1 MQRPSIAI
9 TAITAVVSVALAVSA
24 FAATKT
30 VTIGDNFF
38 KPKSVSVSKSS
49 TVKWVWKGKNPHN
62 VTVTSGPVKFSSPTK
77 QKGTFSKTCEEGH
90 VQDHLHRPRGEAV
103 VDDQGALSFM
113 VYRHLSRRT

>member
-9 TAITAVVSVALAVSA
+9 PALTAAVVSVALAVSA

-77 QKGTFSKTCEEGH
+77 QKGTFSKKLAKKGTYKIICTVH
-90 VQDHLHRPRGEAV
+90 
-103 VDDQGALSFM
+103 GARQSLT
-113 VYRHLSRRT
+113 VKVR

>member
-77 QKGTFSKTCEEGH
+77 QKGTFSKKLAKKGTYKIICTVH
-90 VQDHLHRPRGEAV
+90 
-103 VDDQGALSFM
+103 GARQSLTIK
-113 VYRHLSRRT
+113 VR